1 MEAGYRGSSVG
12 ASALCRRRGGC
23 SGGTALCYR
32 SFGSLLSCQD
42 LAPGGVGWMVP
53 GTWLCP

>member
-1 MEAGYRGSSVG
+1 MEAGYRGYRWVLLHC
-12 ASALCRRRGGC
+12 AGGEEAAVVAQYC
-23 SGGTALCYR
+23 VTGRC
-32 SFGSLLSCQD
+32 GSLLSCQD